1 MPSTYEKIA
10 TYTVPSST
18 SSYTF
23 TSISSAYT
31 DLVLIAN
38 YGSSLT
44 EDYLKIQFNSDTTTN
59 YSATRIDGNGSSA
72 RSTRTSNQDALWV
85 DWNSSCE
92 NAITKVSTVQV
103 MNYSNATTYKTSL
116 VRGNRATATTPT
128 YTGVEAMAVLWRKAP
143 EAINTLKLFMSSG
156 NILTGST
163 FTLYGIKAA

>member
-1 MPSTYEKIA
+1 MPATYDKIA

-31 DLVLIAN
+31 DLVLVAN
-38 YGSSLT
+38 YGSTLT
-44 EDYLKIQFNSDTTTN
+44 EDYLKIQFNSDTTNN
-59 YSATRIDGNGSSA
+59 YSATRLDGNGSSA
-72 RSTRTSNQDALWV
+72 RSTRTSNQDAVWV

-92 NAITKVSTVQV
+92 NAITKISNVYV
-103 MNYSNATTYKTSL
+103 MNYTNTTTFKTSI
-116 VRGNRATATTPT
+116 VRGNRATPSSSI
-128 YTGVEAMAVLWRKAP
+128 YTGAEGMAALWRKTP
-143 EAINTLKLFMSSG
+143 EAINSLKLFMSTG